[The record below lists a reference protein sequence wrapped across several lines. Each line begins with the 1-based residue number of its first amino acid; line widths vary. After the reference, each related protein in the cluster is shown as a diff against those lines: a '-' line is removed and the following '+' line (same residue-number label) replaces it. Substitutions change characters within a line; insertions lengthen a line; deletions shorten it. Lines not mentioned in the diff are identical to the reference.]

1 MFLYKFIFIT
11 ALGWKLEGDFSPQIK
26 KSLVIVVPHTS
37 WYDFFIGVF
46 TRGILKT
53 PVNWVGKKELFMWP
67 FGYYFRYMG
76 GAALDRTSG
85 QNKVD
90 AIAHIFNANEE
101 FRMAMAPEGTRK
113 KVDAW
118 KTGYYYIAQ
127 KANIPIIP
135 VAFDYEHKEVR
146 IGKPYF
152 ITNNIEKDTEFLRSF
167 FKGVKGK
174 NPEYS

>member
-1 MFLYKFIFIT
+1 MFLYKFIFNT
-11 ALGWKLEGDFSPQIK
+11 VLGWKIKGDFSPHIK
-26 KSLVIVVPHTS
+26 KSIVIVVPHTS
-37 WYDFFIGVF
+37 WHDFFLGVF
-46 TRGILKT
+46 TRGISGT
-53 PVNWVGKKELFMWP
+53 PISWVGKKELFTWP

-90 AIAHIFNANEE
+90 AIAKIFNDNEE

-113 KVDAW
+113 KVDTW

-127 KANIPIIP
+127 KANVPIIP
-135 VAFDYEHKEVR
+135 VTFDYEHKEVR
-146 IGKPYF
+146 IGKPYN
-152 ITNNIEKDTEFLRSF
+152 ITNDIEKDTEILRSY

-174 NPEYS
+174 KPENS